1 MTDICEMPEVEIDDR
16 DANFIDR
23 FSVCGKPQCLLHDYG
38 NRSIL
43 YLSNVLTRAL
53 NCKRVKI
60 GRANNYILLK
70 RTYDTDETGYVLG
83 HMGRGGG
90 ASVTTSKAVSSGLI
104 PKSMFG
110 RIITVK
116 KYSGGIAIPVY
127 D

>member
-1 MTDICEMPEVEIDDR
+1 MTETYDIPAVNIDEG

-23 FSVCGKPQCLLHDYG
+23 FTVCGRPLCLLHDYG

-43 YLSNVLTRAL
+43 YLSNVLTRTL

-60 GRANNYILLK
+60 GRASNYILIK